1 MSTAAA
7 NNSTQKGAWHR
18 PAHRP
23 LRREVAHLQRRGQL
37 LATEDLVFLARYEG
51 LTDDQIRGLI
61 EDWESRPW
69 PRR

>member
-1 MSTAAA
+1 MATVAA
-7 NNSTQKGAWHR
+7 NSSTQKNTWHR

-51 LTDDQIRGLI
+51 LSDDQIRRLV
-61 EDWESRPW
+61 EDWGNRPW
-69 PRR
+69 PRG